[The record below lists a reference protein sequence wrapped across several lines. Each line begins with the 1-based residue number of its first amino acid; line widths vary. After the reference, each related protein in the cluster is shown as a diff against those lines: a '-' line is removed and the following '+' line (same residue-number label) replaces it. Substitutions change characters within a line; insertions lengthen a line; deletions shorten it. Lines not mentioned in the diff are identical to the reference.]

1 MGMVGIDIL
10 MIFLAGF
17 VGGLIRGLIGI
28 TKYINA
34 TPAKRRRVR
43 KEWIVLSLLSSG
55 GMGLLAGV
63 FIAEDI
69 RFALVAGYAG
79 TDFIESLFKI
89 KMKTRNWE

>member
-1 MGMVGIDIL
+1 MAIVGIDIL
-10 MIFLAGF
+10 LIFFAGF
-17 VGGLIRGLIGI
+17 IGGLIRGLVGI

-34 TPAKRRRVR
+34 TPSKKRRVK

-63 FIAEDI
+63 FIADDI

>member
-1 MGMVGIDIL
+1 MEFTLLWV
-10 MIFLAGF
+10 FLAGF
-17 VGGLIRGLIGI
+17 LGGVIRGLIGI

-34 TPAKRRRVR
+34 TPEKRRKVR
-43 KEWIVLSLLSSG
+43 KDWIVLSLLSAG
-55 GMGLLAGV
+55 GMGLMAGV
-63 FIAEDI
+63 FIADDV